1 MNDWDKILED
11 FAHKCGDGGPDMTN
25 PRHLA
30 LLRESL
36 IKFGWKEFATNELV
50 GNLREKIS
58 KVYLKGKKA
67 PPGAE
72 VETGPRGGKYY
83 RGNPKTGEPEKPS
96 GKKPKTKKLTKTQQ
110 KERDRIDKLKI
121 DKKLNDA
128 KTPLE
133 EGKVLDEI
141 VENEHQEILDGN
153 YGPGGGAASYGE
165 MNYSEATNGFANGD
179 PTPLGVEP
187 AKPKPKQEY
196 KEKFD
201 KKTKNAKKK
210 REAYAQE
217 LGIVPYNDKDEKQ
230 REMVVNELARRET
243 WVDEQV
249 EKHDGSVVQKS
260 KFKTK
265 SDRESQR
272 EWLRV
277 GYDGGRSTMEDLQ
290 NDPDYG
296 GLSDNPEHPKPK
308 SMIMSKANQEMV
320 KGLLEKK
327 LKECGDLEDPQQ
339 RTDCKKHYNGQ
350 IENFNHGLEDHDTG
364 TVYYDKDGNVRFL
377 NTSNKKSKSMK
388 DPHNNSTAES
398 RIPAVVGTMGEI
410 ADSGDYPG
418 MSTDEAN
425 KAADTINRA
434 QEKATNISVGA
445 AKNVMQGN
453 DKNGKPSTTPITTTQ
468 GDSSG
473 KGADSGGL
481 GVVAKRLP
489 AQKVYQ
495 DEPAYFE
502 AAKKHKKTQAKL
514 EELYPDTPEKDKWS
528 DEQALVAIMEINKS
542 GNGSWKP
549 HGKFI
554 NKMGQMYNQVNDRYE
569 ELKAKGMNEADI
581 YDQISKESAGED
593 GKPVYTPEELKQIRN
608 NDNLKEAGKL
618 NKNYKTAMDRAHGV
632 VVRSTQS
639 ADKKYWEENG
649 ENGEAPIND
658 ITGEPENGPHVRG
671 YVKSWMKGMHW
682 DKYIDNLD
690 GKKNIQ
696 IGGINCKPEDFRKC
710 LADQAGIGQEP
721 NPPNKKWRK
730 ALQEH
735 LEKNIK
741 ISANSNAVS
750 LRTKKGE
757 KNKIRKLGE
766 DTWRSAGDAKK
777 IAGGIGDDMIEC
789 IKGSVSERKATQRK
803 PK

>member
-1 MNDWDKILED
+1 MPD
-11 FAHKCGDGGPDMTN
+11 FTN
-25 PRHLA
+25 EQH
-30 LLRESL
+30 L
-36 IKFGWKEFATNELV
+36 IKLYDILNDLNWDNEVITELLY
-50 GNLREKIS
+50 NLSEAKG
-58 KVYLKGKKA
+58 KVYLKGKSA

-72 VETGPRGGKYY
+72 VQTGPRGGQYY
-83 RGNPKTGEPEKPS
+83 IGDPDTGEPEKPS
-96 GKKPKTKKLTKTQQ
+96 AKKPKPKKLTKTQQ
-110 KERDRIDKLKI
+110 AERDRIDALKI

-128 KTPLE
+128 ETPQE

-141 VENEHQEILDGN
+141 VENEHQEILGGN

-165 MNYSEATNGFANGD
+165 MNYSEATNGFANGE
-179 PTPLGVEP
+179 PTPLGVTP
-187 AKPKPKQEY
+187 SKPTPKPEH
-196 KEKFD
+196 KERY
-201 KKTKNAKKK
+201 NQGNQKKK
-210 REAYAQE
+210 RIAYAQE
-217 LGIVPYNDKDEKQ
+217 LGIVPYNDDDEKQ

-277 GYDGGRSTMEDLQ
+277 GFDGGRSTMEDLQ

-327 LKECGDLEDPQQ
+327 LKACEFKE
-339 RTDCKKHYNGQ
+339 TKKAKKKCETHYKEQ
-350 IENFNHGLEDHDTG
+350 LENFEHGLEDHDTG
-364 TVYYDKDGNVRFL
+364 TVYYDKDGNLRFL

-388 DPHNNSTAES
+388 DPHNNSTAET
-398 RIPAVVGTMGEI
+398 RIPTVIAAMGEI
-410 ADSGDYPG
+410 ADSGDYPN
-418 MSTDEAN
+418 MDVEKVAKKVN
-425 KAADTINRA
+425 DA
-434 QEKATNISVGA
+434 QETATNMSVNA
-445 AKNVMQGN
+445 SKNVMLGN
-453 DKNGKPSTTPITTTQ
+453 DKDGKPSKTPIKTTQ

-489 AQKVYQ
+489 AQKAYQ
-495 DEPAYFE
+495 NEPAYFE

-554 NKMGQMYNQVNDRYE
+554 NKMGQMYNQVNGRYN
-569 ELKAKGMNEADI
+569 ELKEKGMTEDEI
-581 YDQISKESAGED
+581 YAQIAEESD
-593 GKPVYTPEELKQIRN
+593 GVYTAEELKQIREN
-608 NDNLKEAGKL
+608 ENLQEAGRL
-618 NKNYKTAMDRAHGV
+618 NENYKRALANAHEEV
-632 VVRSTQS
+632 VGGAKD
-639 ADKKYWEENG
+639 ADEEYWKENG
-649 ENGEAPIND
+649 PAPVNE

-671 YVKSWMKGMHW
+671 YVKSWMAGMHW

-710 LADQAGIGQEP
+710 LADQAGIDEEP
-721 NPPNKKWRK
+721 DPKPDKEWREK
-730 ALQEH
+730 LQEH
-735 LEKNIK
+735 LEKNIQ
-741 ISANSNAVS
+741 IDADSNAVN
-750 LRTKKGE
+750 LRGKDGNDVHE
-757 KNKIRKLGE
+757 LGE
-766 DTWRSAGDAKK
+766 DTWRSAGDSKK

-789 IKGSVSERKATQRK
+789 IKKSVSERKASQRK